1 MNTFVLLIRH
11 AKPAVASGILYG
23 STDIPLSPEGV
34 QEAKNLAPIL
44 GNLDVHQVLSS
55 PLRRARSTAEATGL
69 PPETIPGFR
78 EIHLGT
84 WEMISSQDLKQHD
97 PQAFQ
102 DRWKHLETFRP
113 PGGESFQDLADR
125 TIPALRQLVSS
136 SDGVLVVFG
145 HLGVFRAVLWRE
157 LNIPLKTTFSIAQ
170 DHCGIHVLEYGKAG
184 VHLIRVNW
192 RPSVI

>member
-11 AKPAVASGILYG
+11 GKPSIASGVLYG
-23 STDIPLSPEGV
+23 STDIPLSPKGV
-34 QEAKNLAPIL
+34 QEAKKLAPIL

-125 TIPALRQLVSS
+125 AVPALRQLVSS
-136 SDGVLVVFG
+136 SDGVLAVFG
-145 HLGVFRAVLWRE
+145 HLGVFRAILWRE

-192 RPSVI
+192 HPSVI